1 MFVQWWVYTE
11 RGNIRSLLAL
21 ANYKTKTYRCP
32 TCLPRCKNT
41 RVNMNYGFWECLAT
55 WRMFLHALSLSARP
69 FATNN
74 DVTTPSDK
82 ASRISHH
89 KYSRKSEQKI
99 KEYWAVTDRLS
110 RSSGPLF
117 ATRQRV
123 SRDYYGLSN
132 SRSLLPYIG
141 RVLRLVKIKTC
152 SALIRRLAF
161 IRSVTWLSRTTS
173 QLFGKMKNLNH

>member
-1 MFVQWWVYTE
+1 MLFALRRMFAQWWIYTR

-41 RVNMNYGFWECLAT
+41 RVNTNYGFWECLAT
-55 WRMFLHALSLSARP
+55 RRMFLHALSLSARP

-89 KYSRKSEQKI
+89 KYSGKSEQKI
-99 KEYWAVTDRLS
+99 KEDQQSPIDCHDLQARYSQRANELA
-110 RSSGPLF
+110 
-117 ATRQRV
+117 ATITV
-123 SRDYYGLSN
+123 
-132 SRSLLPYIG
+132 
-141 RVLRLVKIKTC
+141 
-152 SALIRRLAF
+152 
-161 IRSVTWLSRTTS
+161 
-173 QLFGKMKNLNH
+173 